1 MKENIVSQKEIEN
14 LTLINSNFASSN
26 RQLVKQFKEIN
37 KKLFLYENQIKLIK
51 KDIDDIKKE
60 NQIKLNIATIQR
72 KDPIEIEKTKSKI
85 EIIDKINNIIK
96 ERLNFI

>member
-37 KKLFLYENQIKLIK
+37 KKLFLYENQIKIIK